1 MTLKDSI
8 KADVSS
14 VFLNA
19 DEFAESVVYKPRS
32 GGARTIKAIV
42 DRDPPA
48 IYDAAGNV
56 VLPAFRLTVRN
67 SCTLGISS
75 KELDTGG
82 DAVELV
88 RKLNEAIPATF
99 SVMRM
104 AYQDEGVVEIDLM

>member
-8 KADVSS
+8 KADSS
-14 VFLNA
+14 AIFLNV
-19 DEFAESVVYKPRS
+19 DEFAESVVYKPRN
-32 GGARTIKAIV
+32 GGARTIYAIV

-48 IYDAAGNV
+48 VYDAAGNV
-56 VLPAFRLTVRN
+56 VLPAFRLSVRN

-82 DAVELV
+82 DSVELV
-88 RKLNEAIPATF
+88 RKLGDAVPVTVSI
-99 SVMRM
+99 MRM